1 MIEVIFLGT
10 GGIKP
15 TPERNVPSIAI
26 KVEGELILFDVGEGT
41 LRQMEIA
48 GLSPMK
54 IRRIFITHFHGDHYL
69 GLPAL
74 IQTMNLWK
82 RKEPLHI
89 YGPENSIEFIK
100 NLLNSGY
107 FAPSFDVT
115 VHELPGKARLQ
126 FEKYEVWAF
135 EVSHGVP
142 ALGYVFKEKDRRGSF
157 DLEKIKNLG
166 LEPGPWM
173 KELEEKKVI
182 NIGGRTIRLSEVT
195 GPKKRGAKIVYTGDT
210 EPCENVIQFSRRA
223 NLLIHEATYLNSE
236 DRGESYHTTVEE
248 ACEIWKK
255 SKAFNLALFHRGPRY
270 SFKEYKEGAT
280 KLCPQAMIPRDFDRI
295 MVKGAEYVIFKV
307 R

>member
-26 KVEGELILFDVGEGT
+26 KIGGEIILFDVGEGT

-48 GLSPMK
+48 RISPMK
-54 IRRIFITHFHGDHYL
+54 IKRVFITHFHGDHYL

-74 IQTMNLWK
+74 IQTMSLWK
-82 RKEPLHI
+82 RKDPLHI
-89 YGPENSIEFIK
+89 YGPEGSSTFLQ

-107 FAPSFDVT
+107 FAPSFDIL
-115 VHELPGKARLQ
+115 VHEISGKSRLK
-126 FEKYEVWAF
+126 FKEYEVWAF

-142 ALGYVFKEKDRRGSF
+142 ALGYVFKEKDKRGNF
-157 DLEKIKNLG
+157 NLKKIKELG

-173 KELEEKKVI
+173 KELERQKIIEI
-182 NIGGRTIRLSEVT
+182 NGKIVRLLEVT
-195 GPKKRGAKIVYTGDT
+195 GPKKRGAKVVYSGDT
-210 EPCENVIQFSRRA
+210 EPCDEVIEFSRRGT
-223 NLLIHEATYLNSE
+223 LLIHEATYVNEE
-236 DRGESYHTTVEE
+236 DRKDSYHTTIEE

-255 SKAFNLALFHRGPRY
+255 SKARKLVLFHRSPRY
-270 SFKEYKEGAT
+270 SI
-280 KLCPQAMIPRDFDRI
+280 IPRDFDRI
-295 MVKGAEYVIFKV
+295 AIEGAGDVLFKI